1 MLRAFRKEKAGAEN
15 DTDKAEESCWLC
27 GGVWNGR
34 FSEWDVLFIQL
45 TKSKLGH
52 FVAGKDN
59 HSATHNSKIC
69 NKTNKFLFITSIIK
83 VIAKMY

>member
-1 MLRAFRKEKAGAEN
+1 M
-15 DTDKAEESCWLC
+15 
-27 GGVWNGR
+27 
-34 FSEWDVLFIQL
+34 LFIQL
-45 TKSKLGH
+45 AKSKIGH

-69 NKTNKFLFITSIIK
+69 NKTNKLLFITSIII